1 MSKTAKTLKNKTE
14 DSKKSMTASQ
24 NIPARN
30 KLNPNPYPSRIMSRP
45 IYKSLRTA
53 SIRHA
58 WLLLLLPILTLPVRG
73 QSPEELDARLRA
85 VLRQAMQ
92 QDKNINQPLK
102 PLAESTEE
110 ASAAAEEDG
119 ASATPV
125 VSPSASP
132 KPLTRLPSITGS
144 GSTGTSAVNTNNVT
158 RRPPATI
165 PSLGT
170 TGSSNRTTPRPV
182 PGNNV
187 PLRQGVPNI
196 GSTGTIPAPGGTAAG
211 NNANTTSTGNAG
223 SQNGIPDIAGL
234 LAAAGGKAAGADAE
248 VPNMH
253 TFNFPAMPLEP
264 IFTIYSELTG
274 KMVLYAPTL
283 EGTVNL
289 VTAAGVELTT
299 EEAIEAITTSL
310 ALANVVMVPMGE
322 KFVKAVPKE
331 EAMQHAP
338 EATSE
343 DASQIPDSGM
353 FLTRT
358 IKLNSSAPSE
368 VAEILA
374 PMSANPD
381 GLIPIDST
389 QILIIHDYAVN
400 IKQMLQVIEKIDIE
414 PELDYSLEVIP
425 IRYGKVGELYNTM
438 AALISG
444 GGAAAG
450 TGTGAGNTGSGF
462 NSGFGGGINSG
473 FGGGMGGFGGGLGG
487 RSSSFGRSS
496 MGGFGGGY
504 GSSFGGGFGGGYR
517 PFQASTPVA
526 VNRSSTTSNRSSFQ
540 DRLRQVID
548 RAADGEE
555 EIELLAN
562 ARIVPDER
570 SNSLLIF
577 ANKQDLTMITN
588 MVSKVD
594 VLLAQVL
601 IEAIVLEV
609 GIGDDQTV
617 GVSMAQNPKNSG
629 KFTYGGAMSNN
640 SNLDTGS
647 NYLGGTSTNG
657 FGGLPGGFSYFGQY
671 NDSLNVA
678 VSAIANDRSV
688 QVVQRPRIQTSH
700 GIPGFFTLGESVPI
714 VTGGFTGGFSS
725 VGSQS
730 FVQYIN
736 IGIQLSVQPFI
747 TPEGYIVMEISQ
759 NVDQRGGDVIIDGN
773 PNPVVNQRAAQ
784 ATLSVRDGDTIML
797 GGFIKQTK
805 NKSKSGV
812 PILKD
817 IPLLGGLFRSKSDSN
832 DMTELIILLRATVL
846 ETPEEAAIV
855 AQEEREALPGI
866 RNLEEDLKEDAQERS
881 EKLLKTKKR
890 GKR

>member
-1 MSKTAKTLKNKTE
+1 
-14 DSKKSMTASQ
+14 
-24 NIPARN
+24 
-30 KLNPNPYPSRIMSRP
+30 
-45 IYKSLRTA
+45 
-53 SIRHA
+53 
-58 WLLLLLPILTLPVRG
+58 
-73 QSPEELDARLRA
+73 
-85 VLRQAMQ
+85 MQ
-92 QDKNINQPLK
+92 QDKNINQPLE

-132 KPLTRLPSITGS
+132 KPLTRLPSITGGS
-144 GSTGTSAVNTNNVT
+144 GSTGASAVNTNNVT

-462 NSGFGGGINSG
+462 NSVVGSIPDSAVAWVDLGVDWEVVRHRLAGHPWEVLEGATEAVSG
-473 FGGGMGGFGGGLGG
+473 VVLVAAIAPSRPPLRLPSIAVPPPAIAAVSRTGCA
-487 RSSSFGRSS
+487 RSSIVRRMAKRKSNCW
-496 MGGFGGGY
+496 
-504 GSSFGGGFGGGYR
+504 
-517 PFQASTPVA
+517 PTPA
-526 VNRSSTTSNRSSFQ
+526 LSR
-540 DRLRQVID
+540 
-548 RAADGEE
+548 
-555 EIELLAN
+555 
-562 ARIVPDER
+562 
-570 SNSLLIF
+570 
-577 ANKQDLTMITN
+577 TN
-588 MVSKVD
+588 D
-594 VLLAQVL
+594 
-601 IEAIVLEV
+601 
-609 GIGDDQTV
+609 
-617 GVSMAQNPKNSG
+617 
-629 KFTYGGAMSNN
+629 
-640 SNLDTGS
+640 
-647 NYLGGTSTNG
+647 
-657 FGGLPGGFSYFGQY
+657 
-671 NDSLNVA
+671 
-678 VSAIANDRSV
+678 
-688 QVVQRPRIQTSH
+688 
-700 GIPGFFTLGESVPI
+700 PI
-714 VTGGFTGGFSS
+714 RF
-725 VGSQS
+725 
-730 FVQYIN
+730 
-736 IGIQLSVQPFI
+736 
-747 TPEGYIVMEISQ
+747 
-759 NVDQRGGDVIIDGN
+759 
-773 PNPVVNQRAAQ
+773 
-784 ATLSVRDGDTIML
+784 
-797 GGFIKQTK
+797 
-805 NKSKSGV
+805 
-812 PILKD
+812 
-817 IPLLGGLFRSKSDSN
+817 
-832 DMTELIILLRATVL
+832 
-846 ETPEEAAIV
+846 
-855 AQEEREALPGI
+855 
-866 RNLEEDLKEDAQERS
+866 
-881 EKLLKTKKR
+881 
-890 GKR
+890 

>member
-1 MSKTAKTLKNKTE
+1 
-14 DSKKSMTASQ
+14 
-24 NIPARN
+24 
-30 KLNPNPYPSRIMSRP
+30 
-45 IYKSLRTA
+45 
-53 SIRHA
+53 
-58 WLLLLLPILTLPVRG
+58 
-73 QSPEELDARLRA
+73 
-85 VLRQAMQ
+85 
-92 QDKNINQPLK
+92 
-102 PLAESTEE
+102 
-110 ASAAAEEDG
+110 
-119 ASATPV
+119 
-125 VSPSASP
+125 
-132 KPLTRLPSITGS
+132 
-144 GSTGTSAVNTNNVT
+144 
-158 RRPPATI
+158 
-165 PSLGT
+165 
-170 TGSSNRTTPRPV
+170 
-182 PGNNV
+182 
-187 PLRQGVPNI
+187 
-196 GSTGTIPAPGGTAAG
+196 
-211 NNANTTSTGNAG
+211 
-223 SQNGIPDIAGL
+223 
-234 LAAAGGKAAGADAE
+234 
-248 VPNMH
+248 
-253 TFNFPAMPLEP
+253 MPLEP

-310 ALANVVMVPMGE
+310 ALANVVMVPMGD

-343 DASQIPDSGM
+343 DASQIPESGM

-358 IKLNSSAPSE
+358 IRLNSSAPSE

-400 IKQMLQVIEKIDIE
+400 IKQMLEVIEKIDIE

-450 TGTGAGNTGSGF
+450 TGTAAGGTGSGF
-462 NSGFGGGINSG
+462 NSGFGGGGFNSG
-473 FGGGMGGFGGGLGG
+473 FGGSRSMGGFGGGLG
-487 RSSSFGRSS
+487 RSSGFGRSS

-517 PFQASTPVA
+517 PYQTSSPVA
-526 VNRSSTTSNRSSFQ
+526 VNRSSSTSSNRSSFQ

-617 GVSMAQNPKNSG
+617 GVSMAQNPKNAG
-629 KFTYGGAMSNN
+629 KFSYGGAMSNN
-640 SNLDTGS
+640 SNLDVGA

-657 FGGLPGGFSYFGQY
+657 FGSLPGGFSYFGQY
-671 NDSLNVA
+671 NDTLNVA
-678 VSAIANDRSV
+678 VSAIATDRSV

-784 ATLSVRDGDTIML
+784 ATLSVKDGDTIML

-817 IPLLGGLFRSKSDSN
+817 IPLLGALFRSKSDSN

-866 RNLEEDLKEDAQERS
+866 RHLEDDLREDAQERS
-881 EKLLKTKKR
+881 DKLLNTGKKKKK
-890 GKR
+890 GN

>member
-1 MSKTAKTLKNKTE
+1 MSIQMNK
-14 DSKKSMTASQ
+14 
-24 NIPARN
+24 
-30 KLNPNPYPSRIMSRP
+30 PSRS
-45 IYKSLRTA
+45 A
-53 SIRHA
+53 GIRFA
-58 WLLLLLPILTLPVRG
+58 WLLLLLLPILTLTVRG
-73 QSPEELDARLRA
+73 QSPEELDARLRE

-92 QDKNINQPLK
+92 QNANINQPLQ

-110 ASAAAEEDG
+110 AASTAKATEAEATEEK
-119 ASATPV
+119 ATPGLV
-125 VSPSASP
+125 APSASP
-132 KPLTRLPSITGS
+132 KPLTRLPSLAGS
-144 GSTGTSAVNTNNVT
+144 ANAPADNTAGTT
-158 RRPPATI
+158 RRPPSTI
-165 PSLGT
+165 PSLGST
-170 TGSSNRTTPRPV
+170 TNTNKTTTPRPT
-182 PGNNV
+182 PGSNL
-187 PLRQGVPNI
+187 PLRQGVPSL
-196 GSTGTIPAPGGTAAG
+196 GSTGTIPAPGAAAG
-211 NNANTTSTGNAG
+211 NNGNTTTTGNGGA
-223 SQNGIPDIAGL
+223 QNGIPDIAGL
-234 LAAAGGKAAGADAE
+234 LAAAGGNAAGGDAE
-248 VPNMH
+248 IPNMH

-310 ALANVVMVPMGE
+310 ALANVVMVPMGD

-343 DASQIPDSGM
+343 DASQIPESGM

-358 IKLNSSAPSE
+358 IRLNSSAPSE

-400 IKQMLQVIEKIDIE
+400 IKQMLEVIEKIDIE

-450 TGTGAGNTGSGF
+450 TGTAAGGTGSGF
-462 NSGFGGGINSG
+462 NSGFGGGGFNSG
-473 FGGGMGGFGGGLGG
+473 FGGSRSMGGFGGGLG
-487 RSSSFGRSS
+487 RSSGFGRSS

-517 PFQASTPVA
+517 PYQTSSPVA
-526 VNRSSTTSNRSSFQ
+526 VNRSSSTSSNRSSFQ

-617 GVSMAQNPKNSG
+617 GVSMAQNPKNAG
-629 KFTYGGAMSNN
+629 KFSYGGAMSNN
-640 SNLDTGS
+640 SNLDVGA

-657 FGGLPGGFSYFGQY
+657 FGSLPGGFSYFGQY
-671 NDSLNVA
+671 NDTLNVA
-678 VSAIANDRSV
+678 VSAIATDRSV

-784 ATLSVRDGDTIML
+784 ATLSVKDGDTIML

-817 IPLLGGLFRSKSDSN
+817 IPLLGALFRSKSDSN

-866 RNLEEDLKEDAQERS
+866 RHLEDDLREDAQERS
-881 EKLLKTKKR
+881 DKLLNTGKKKKK
-890 GKR
+890 GN

>member
-1 MSKTAKTLKNKTE
+1 
-14 DSKKSMTASQ
+14 MTASQ
-24 NIPARN
+24 NIPDRN
-30 KLNPNPYPSRIMSRP
+30 ALYSNPHRSRIMS
-45 IYKSLRTA
+45 IQMNKSSRSA
-53 SIRHA
+53 GNRFA
-58 WLLLLLPILTLPVRG
+58 WLLLLLLPILTLTVKA
-73 QSPEELDARLRA
+73 QSPEELDARLRE
-85 VLRQAMQ
+85 VLRRAMQ
-92 QDKNINQPLK
+92 QNADISQPLK

-110 ASAAAEEDG
+110 AASTEE
-119 ASATPV
+119 ATETKATEEKATPTLV
-125 VSPSASP
+125 APSASP
-132 KPLTRLPSITGS
+132 KPLTRLPSLTGS
-144 GSTGTSAVNTNNVT
+144 ANAPAENTTGST
-158 RRPPATI
+158 RRPPTTI
-165 PSLGT
+165 PSLGST
-170 TGSSNRTTPRPV
+170 TNTNKTTTPRPT
-182 PGNNV
+182 PGSNL
-187 PLRQGVPNI
+187 PLRQGVPSL
-196 GSTGTIPAPGGTAAG
+196 GSTGTIPAPGAAAG
-211 NNANTTSTGNAG
+211 NNANNNTTTGNAG
-223 SQNGIPDIAGL
+223 AQNGIPDIAGL
-234 LAAAGGKAAGADAE
+234 LAAAGGNAAGGDAE
-248 VPNMH
+248 IPNMH

-310 ALANVVMVPMGE
+310 ALANVVMVPMGD

-338 EATSE
+338 EATTE

-450 TGTGAGNTGSGF
+450 TGTAAGNTGTGF
-462 NSGFGGGINSG
+462 NSGFGGGGFNSG
-473 FGGGMGGFGGGLGG
+473 FGGSRGIGGFGGGLG

-504 GSSFGGGFGGGYR
+504 GSGFGGGFGGGYR
-517 PFQASTPVA
+517 PYQTSTPVA
-526 VNRSSTTSNRSSFQ
+526 VNRSSSTSSNRSSFQ

-617 GVSMAQNPKNSG
+617 GVSMAQNPENSG

-640 SNLDTGS
+640 SNLDIGS
-647 NYLGGTSTNG
+647 NFLGGTSTNG

-678 VSAIANDRSV
+678 VSAIATDRSV

-817 IPLLGGLFRSKSDSN
+817 IPLLGALFRSKSDSN

-855 AQEEREALPGI
+855 AQQEREALPGI
-866 RNLEEDLKEDAQERS
+866 RHLEEDLKEDAQERS
-881 EKLLKTKKR
+881 DKLLNNDKRKK
-890 GKR
+890 KK

>member
-1 MSKTAKTLKNKTE
+1 
-14 DSKKSMTASQ
+14 MTASQ
-24 NIPARN
+24 NIPDRN
-30 KLNPNPYPSRIMSRP
+30 ALYSNPHRSRIMS
-45 IYKSLRTA
+45 IQMNKSSRSA
-53 SIRHA
+53 GNRFA
-58 WLLLLLPILTLPVRG
+58 WLLLLLLPILTLNARG
-73 QSPEELDARLRA
+73 QSPEELDARLRE
-85 VLRQAMQ
+85 VLRRAMQ
-92 QDKNINQPLK
+92 QNADISQPLK

-110 ASAAAEEDG
+110 AASSEE
-119 ASATPV
+119 ATETKATEEKATPTLV
-125 VSPSASP
+125 APSASP
-132 KPLTRLPSITGS
+132 KPLTRLPSLTGS
-144 GSTGTSAVNTNNVT
+144 ANAPAENATSST
-158 RRPPATI
+158 RRPPTTI
-165 PSLGT
+165 PSLGST
-170 TGSSNRTTPRPV
+170 TNTNKTTNPRPT
-182 PGNNV
+182 PGSNL
-187 PLRQGVPNI
+187 PLRQGVPSL
-196 GSTGTIPAPGGTAAG
+196 GSTGTIPAPGAAAG
-211 NNANTTSTGNAG
+211 NNANNNTTTGNAG
-223 SQNGIPDIAGL
+223 AQNGIPDIAGL
-234 LAAAGGKAAGADAE
+234 LAAAGGNAAGGDAE
-248 VPNMH
+248 IPNMH

-310 ALANVVMVPMGE
+310 ALANVVMVPMGD

-338 EATSE
+338 EATTE

-450 TGTGAGNTGSGF
+450 TGTAAGNTGTGF
-462 NSGFGGGINSG
+462 NSGFGGGGFNSG
-473 FGGGMGGFGGGLGG
+473 FGGSRGIGGFGGGLG

-517 PFQASTPVA
+517 PYQTSTPVA
-526 VNRSSTTSNRSSFQ
+526 VNRSSSTSSNRSSFQ

-617 GVSMAQNPKNSG
+617 GVSMAQNPENSG

-640 SNLDTGS
+640 SNLDIGS
-647 NYLGGTSTNG
+647 NFLGGSSTNG

-678 VSAIANDRSV
+678 VSAIATDRSV

-817 IPLLGGLFRSKSDSN
+817 IPLLGALFRSKSDSN

-855 AQEEREALPGI
+855 AQQEREALPGI
-866 RNLEEDLKEDAQERS
+866 RHLEEDLKEDAQERS
-881 EKLLKTKKR
+881 DKLLNNDKRKK
-890 GKR
+890 KK

>member
-1 MSKTAKTLKNKTE
+1 
-14 DSKKSMTASQ
+14 MTASQ

-30 KLNPNPYPSRIMSRP
+30 TLNSNPHRSRIMSLQNN
-45 IYKSLRTA
+45 KSFRTA
-53 SIRHA
+53 GIQNA
-58 WLLLLLPILTLPVRG
+58 WLLLLFLPMLTLTVRG

-92 QDKNINQPLK
+92 QDSNVSQPLK

-110 ASAAAEEDG
+110 AESTTEEEKSP
-119 ASATPV
+119 ASAVAT
-125 VSPSASP
+125 PSASP
-132 KPLTRLPSITGS
+132 KPLTRLPSITTPGS
-144 GSTGTSAVNTNNVT
+144 SASTPAGNTNSPT

-170 TGSSNRTTPRPV
+170 AGNGNRTSTPRPT
-182 PGNNV
+182 PENNI
-187 PLRQGVPNI
+187 PLRQGVPTL
-196 GSTGTIPAPGGTAAG
+196 GSSGTIPASGAATGDNNTA
-211 NNANTTSTGNAG
+211 TTGNTG

-234 LAAAGGKAAGADAE
+234 LAAAGGNAAGGEAE
-248 VPNMH
+248 IPNMH

-310 ALANVVMVPMGE
+310 ALANVVMVPMGD

-400 IKQMLQVIEKIDIE
+400 IKQMLEVIEKIDIE

-450 TGTGAGNTGSGF
+450 TGTNAGNTGSGF
-462 NSGFGGGINSG
+462 NSGFGGGGFNSG
-473 FGGGMGGFGGGLGG
+473 FGGGGMGGFGGGFGG

-496 MGGFGGGY
+496 MGGFGGGM

-517 PFQASTPVA
+517 PYQTSSPVA
-526 VNRSSTTSNRSSFQ
+526 VNRSSSTSSNRSSFQ

-629 KFTYGGAMSNN
+629 KFSYGGAMSNN
-640 SNLDTGS
+640 SNLDIGS
-647 NYLGGTSTNG
+647 NYLGGSSTNG

-678 VSAIANDRSV
+678 VSAIASDRSV

-817 IPLLGGLFRSKSDSN
+817 IPLLGSLFRSKSDSN

-855 AQEEREALPGI
+855 AQQEREALPGI
-866 RNLEEDLKEDAQERS
+866 RHLEEDLREDAQERS
-881 EKLLKTKKR
+881 EKLLKSDKK
-890 GKR
+890 KKKKNKD

>member
-1 MSKTAKTLKNKTE
+1 
-14 DSKKSMTASQ
+14 MTASHH
-24 NIPARN
+24 NPAPN
-30 KLNPNPYPSRIMSRP
+30 TLHSNPHRSRIMSIQMNKPSR
-45 IYKSLRTA
+45 SA
-53 SIRHA
+53 GIRFA
-58 WLLLLLPILTLPVRG
+58 WLLLLLLPILTLTVRG
-73 QSPEELDARLRA
+73 QSPEELDARLRE

-92 QDKNINQPLK
+92 QNANINQPLQ

-110 ASAAAEEDG
+110 AASTAKATEAEATEEK
-119 ASATPV
+119 ATPGLV
-125 VSPSASP
+125 APSASP
-132 KPLTRLPSITGS
+132 KPLTRLPSLAGS
-144 GSTGTSAVNTNNVT
+144 ANAPADNTAGTT
-158 RRPPATI
+158 RRPPSTI
-165 PSLGT
+165 PSLGST
-170 TGSSNRTTPRPV
+170 TNTNKTTTPRPT
-182 PGNNV
+182 PGSNL
-187 PLRQGVPNI
+187 PLRQGVPSL
-196 GSTGTIPAPGGTAAG
+196 GSTGTIPAPGAAAG
-211 NNANTTSTGNAG
+211 NNGNTTTTGNGGA
-223 SQNGIPDIAGL
+223 QNGIPDIAGL
-234 LAAAGGKAAGADAE
+234 LAAAGGNAAGGDAE
-248 VPNMH
+248 IPNMH

-310 ALANVVMVPMGE
+310 ALANVVMVPMGD

-343 DASQIPDSGM
+343 DASQIPESGM

-358 IKLNSSAPSE
+358 IRLNSSAPSE

-400 IKQMLQVIEKIDIE
+400 IKQMLEVIEKIDIE

-450 TGTGAGNTGSGF
+450 TGTAAGGTGSGF
-462 NSGFGGGINSG
+462 NSGFGGGGFNSG
-473 FGGGMGGFGGGLGG
+473 FGGSRSMGGFGGGLG
-487 RSSSFGRSS
+487 RSSGFGRSS

-517 PFQASTPVA
+517 PYQTSSPVA
-526 VNRSSTTSNRSSFQ
+526 VNRSSSTSSNRSSFQ

-617 GVSMAQNPKNSG
+617 GVSMAQNPKNAG
-629 KFTYGGAMSNN
+629 KFSYGGAMSNN
-640 SNLDTGS
+640 SNLDVGA

-657 FGGLPGGFSYFGQY
+657 FGSLPGGFSYFGQY
-671 NDSLNVA
+671 NDTLNVA
-678 VSAIANDRSV
+678 VSAIATDRSV

-784 ATLSVRDGDTIML
+784 ATLSVKDGDTIML

-817 IPLLGGLFRSKSDSN
+817 IPLLGALFRSKSDSN

-866 RNLEEDLKEDAQERS
+866 RHLEDYLREDAQERS
-881 EKLLKTKKR
+881 DKLLNTGKKKKK
-890 GKR
+890 GN

>member
-1 MSKTAKTLKNKTE
+1 
-14 DSKKSMTASQ
+14 MTASHH
-24 NIPARN
+24 NPAPN
-30 KLNPNPYPSRIMSRP
+30 TLHSNPHRSRIMSIQMNKPSR
-45 IYKSLRTA
+45 SA
-53 SIRHA
+53 GIRFA
-58 WLLLLLPILTLPVRG
+58 WLLLLLLPILTLTVRG
-73 QSPEELDARLRA
+73 QSPEELDARLRE

-92 QDKNINQPLK
+92 QNANINQPLQ

-110 ASAAAEEDG
+110 AASTAKATEAEATEEK
-119 ASATPV
+119 ATPGLV
-125 VSPSASP
+125 APSASP
-132 KPLTRLPSITGS
+132 KPLTRLPSLAGS
-144 GSTGTSAVNTNNVT
+144 ANAPADNTAGTT
-158 RRPPATI
+158 RRPPSTI
-165 PSLGT
+165 PSLGST
-170 TGSSNRTTPRPV
+170 TNTNKTTTPRPT
-182 PGNNV
+182 PGSNL
-187 PLRQGVPNI
+187 PLRQGVPSL
-196 GSTGTIPAPGGTAAG
+196 GSTGTIPAPGAAAG
-211 NNANTTSTGNAG
+211 NNGNTTTTGNGGA
-223 SQNGIPDIAGL
+223 QNGIPDIAGL
-234 LAAAGGKAAGADAE
+234 LAAAGGNAAGGDAE
-248 VPNMH
+248 IPNMH

-310 ALANVVMVPMGE
+310 ALANVVMVPMGD

-343 DASQIPDSGM
+343 DASQIPESGM

-358 IKLNSSAPSE
+358 IRLNSSAPSE

-400 IKQMLQVIEKIDIE
+400 IKQMLEVIEKIDIE

-450 TGTGAGNTGSGF
+450 TGTAAGGTGSGF
-462 NSGFGGGINSG
+462 NSGFGGGGFNSG
-473 FGGGMGGFGGGLGG
+473 FGGSRSMGGFGGGLG
-487 RSSSFGRSS
+487 RSSGFGRSS

-517 PFQASTPVA
+517 PYQTSSPVA
-526 VNRSSTTSNRSSFQ
+526 VNRSSSTSSNRSSFQ

-617 GVSMAQNPKNSG
+617 GVSMAQNPKNAG
-629 KFTYGGAMSNN
+629 KFSYGGAMSNN
-640 SNLDTGS
+640 SNLDVGA

-657 FGGLPGGFSYFGQY
+657 FGSLPGGFSYFGQY
-671 NDSLNVA
+671 NDTLNVA
-678 VSAIANDRSV
+678 VSAIATDRSV

-784 ATLSVRDGDTIML
+784 ATLSVKDGDTIML

-817 IPLLGGLFRSKSDSN
+817 IPLLGALFRSKSDSN

-866 RNLEEDLKEDAQERS
+866 RHLEDDLREDAQERS
-881 EKLLKTKKR
+881 DKLLNTGKKKKK
-890 GKR
+890 GN

>member
-1 MSKTAKTLKNKTE
+1 
-14 DSKKSMTASQ
+14 MTASQ
-24 NIPARN
+24 NIPDR
-30 KLNPNPYPSRIMSRP
+30 KTLHPNPHRPRIMS
-45 IYKSLRTA
+45 IHMNKSSLSA
-53 SIRHA
+53 GLHFV
-58 WLLLLLPILTLPVRG
+58 WLLLLIFPILPLTVRG
-73 QSPEELDARLRA
+73 QSPQELDARLRE

-92 QDKNINQPLK
+92 QNTNINQPLK

-110 ASAAAEEDG
+110 AAGTPTTNETEATEED
-119 ASATPV
+119 TPGIAA
-125 VSPSASP
+125 PSASP
-132 KPLTRLPSITGS
+132 KPLTRLPSLTGS
-144 GSTGTSAVNTNNVT
+144 GNASTGNAASTT
-158 RRPPATI
+158 RRPPSTI
-165 PSLGT
+165 PSRGST
-170 TGSSNRTTPRPV
+170 TNTNSAATPRPT
-182 PGNNV
+182 PGSNL

-196 GSTGTIPAPGGTAAG
+196 GSTGRIPGPGAAAG
-211 NNANTTSTGNAG
+211 NNTNANTTSTGNAG
-223 SQNGIPDIAGL
+223 AQNGVPDIAGL
-234 LAAAGGKAAGADAE
+234 LAAAGGNAAGGDVE
-248 VPNMH
+248 IPNMH

-283 EGTVNL
+283 EGMVNL

-310 ALANVVMVPMGE
+310 ALANVVLVPMGD

-343 DASQIPDSGM
+343 DASEIPESGM

-374 PMSANPD
+374 PMSGNPD

-444 GGAAAG
+444 GGAATG
-450 TGTGAGNTGSGF
+450 TGTAAGNTGTGF
-462 NSGFGGGINSG
+462 NSGFGGGGFNSG
-473 FGGGMGGFGGGLGG
+473 FGGGGIGGFGGGMG

-496 MGGFGGGY
+496 YGGGY

-517 PFQASTPVA
+517 PYQTSTPVA
-526 VNRSSTTSNRSSFQ
+526 VNRSSTSSNRSSFQ

-609 GIGDDQTV
+609 GIGDDQTL
-617 GVSMAQNPKNSG
+617 GVSMAQNPKTSG
-629 KFTYGGAMSNN
+629 KYTYGGAISNN
-640 SNLDTGS
+640 SNLDIGD
-647 NYLGGTSTNG
+647 NYLGGSSTNG

-671 NDSLNVA
+671 KDSLNVA
-678 VSAIANDRSV
+678 VSAIATDRSV

-817 IPLLGGLFRSKSDSN
+817 IPLLGALFRSKSDSN

-866 RNLEEDLKEDAQERS
+866 RNLEEDLREDAQKRS
-881 EKLLKTKKR
+881 EKLLNTDKK
-890 GKR
+890 KKK

>member
-1 MSKTAKTLKNKTE
+1 MSLQNNK
-14 DSKKSMTASQ
+14 SF
-24 NIPARN
+24 
-30 KLNPNPYPSRIMSRP
+30 
-45 IYKSLRTA
+45 RTA
-53 SIRHA
+53 GIQNA
-58 WLLLLLPILTLPVRG
+58 WLLLLFLPMLTLTVRG

-92 QDKNINQPLK
+92 QDSNVSQPLK

-110 ASAAAEEDG
+110 AESTTEEEKSP
-119 ASATPV
+119 ASAVAT
-125 VSPSASP
+125 PSASP
-132 KPLTRLPSITGS
+132 KPLTRLPSITTPGS
-144 GSTGTSAVNTNNVT
+144 SASTPAGNTNSPT

-170 TGSSNRTTPRPV
+170 AGNGNRTSTPRPT
-182 PGNNV
+182 PENNI
-187 PLRQGVPNI
+187 PLRQGVPTL
-196 GSTGTIPAPGGTAAG
+196 GSSGTIPASGAATGDNNTA
-211 NNANTTSTGNAG
+211 TTGNTG

-234 LAAAGGKAAGADAE
+234 LAAAGGNAAGGEAE
-248 VPNMH
+248 IPNMH

-310 ALANVVMVPMGE
+310 ALANVVMVPMGD

-400 IKQMLQVIEKIDIE
+400 IKQMLEVIEKIDIE

-450 TGTGAGNTGSGF
+450 TGTNAGNTGSGF
-462 NSGFGGGINSG
+462 NSGFGGGGFNSG
-473 FGGGMGGFGGGLGG
+473 FGGGGMGGFGGGFGG

-496 MGGFGGGY
+496 MGGFGGGM

-517 PFQASTPVA
+517 PYQTSSPVA
-526 VNRSSTTSNRSSFQ
+526 VNRSSSTSSNRSSFQ

-629 KFTYGGAMSNN
+629 KFSYGGAMSNN
-640 SNLDTGS
+640 SNLDIGS
-647 NYLGGTSTNG
+647 NYLGGSSTNG

-678 VSAIANDRSV
+678 VSAIASDRSV

-817 IPLLGGLFRSKSDSN
+817 IPLLGSLFRSKSDSN

-855 AQEEREALPGI
+855 AQQEREALPGI
-866 RNLEEDLKEDAQERS
+866 RHLEEDLREDAQERS
-881 EKLLKTKKR
+881 EKLLKSDKK
-890 GKR
+890 KKKKNKD